1 MAKPAG
7 MMKASSIY
15 AIGNISRQLVGFL
28 MLPIYTQHLTPADY
42 GVVGLLVF
50 MVSLIELVFGGHMF
64 NAVPKFYY
72 DYADQ
77 QSRHKVISS
86 ALILTSIISAAAVLI
101 LIATQDLTSLGM
113 FGTGDY
119 GLVVAMFSAQILTNA
134 LENYALSFIR
144 IQKRPWLFISI
155 SLAKLAVQVG
165 LNIWFVVIKEMG
177 VLGVASSAMLSS
189 ILFAVLLSAYTVF
202 HTGLGFDRAIAKR
215 MLAFSWPLWLAGL
228 AGLYIGSAN
237 RYYIRIFSSLDEVG
251 LYELAAKFGS
261 IIGVLIWQPFAQYW
275 QIERFSIQKQENP
288 IPIFQTTFAMISTLM
303 IVAGLGV
310 SIFSPMAISLMAAPE
325 FQAAAN
331 AVPFLTFGAIF
342 GCLTIFCNFSFLL
355 KEKTGWMSRNNYLT
369 AVIVTILYM
378 LLIPPLGFVGAAAAL
393 AAAQAAQLYI
403 VNRAA
408 KQHYDMQISLTPIA
422 LYTAMSIP
430 AISICLAYEN
440 RNSLSGWLHHSA
452 IYGITVLFILIH
464 ALTRTGLSPRETV
477 TKITG
482 RFRTR
487 HHKRKS

>member
-1 MAKPAG
+1 

-15 AIGNISRQLVGFL
+15 AIGNISRQLVGFI

-77 QSRHKVISS
+77 PSRHKVISS
-86 ALILTSIISAAAVLI
+86 ALILTSIISGTVVAI
-101 LIATQDLTSLGM
+101 LVVTQNLASIAM
-113 FGTGDY
+113 FGTSDY
-119 GLVVAMFSAQILTNA
+119 GLVVAMFSVQILTHA
-134 LENYALSFIR
+134 LEEYALSFIR
-144 IQKRPWLFISI
+144 IQKRPWLFIFI
-155 SLAKLAVQVG
+155 SLAKLALQLA

-189 ILFAVLLSAYTVF
+189 IFFALALSAYTIF
-202 HTGLGFDRAIAKR
+202 HTGLGFDRLIAKR
-215 MLAFSWPLWLAGL
+215 MLVFSWPLWLAGL
-228 AGLYIGSAN
+228 AGLYIGSSN

-288 IPIFQTTFAMISTLM
+288 IPVFQSTFAMISTLM
-303 IVAGLGV
+303 ILAGLGI
-310 SIFSPMAISLMAAPE
+310 SIFSPIVISLMAAPE

-369 AVIVTILYM
+369 AIIVTIFYVA
-378 LLIPPLGFVGAAAAL
+378 LIPPLGFVGAAAAL

-408 KQHYDMQISLTPIA
+408 KKLYDMQLSLAPVA
-422 LYTAMSIP
+422 LYTTIS
-430 AISICLAYEN
+430 AIAVKINTLSQT
-440 RNSLSGWLHHSA
+440 NSLLFNVLIGIGVFISA
-452 IYGITVLFILIH
+452 
-464 ALTRTGLSPRETV
+464 TGLIGAHATN
-477 TKITG
+477 
-482 RFRTR
+482 RTHLSKLSLFNALHNRR
-487 HHKRKS
+487 H